1 MGRLESPAPCAKA
14 RFGGVSLQICYGF
27 STDVLPKRI
36 GRSHTNLGAEQLL
49 LALPTDRILGSSNLM
64 FRSFWKRR
72 PSVNCVYKSNSH
84 RVNSAA
90 GGDVYVNCFICLKLF
105 GNIRKARRILSAA
118 RSASASVPAP
128 HLPFRVPTPDAA
140 RPACPHYSWSFLNIF
155 YV

>member
-14 RFGGVSLQICYGF
+14 RFGGVSLQMCYGCAIK
-27 STDVLPKRI
+27 TDMLK
-36 GRSHTNLGAEQLL
+36 SYKLGAEQLL
-49 LALPTDRILGSSNLM
+49 LVLPTDRISGSSNLR
-64 FRSFWKRR
+64 FRSFWKQQA
-72 PSVNCVYKSNSH
+72 SVNCFDNRNVH
-84 RVNSAA
+84 RVNSDA

-105 GNIRKARRILSAA
+105 GNIRKARRILSEA